1 MKPTEERTEER
12 GAEATQPSQPA
23 EPEESQRG
31 DRKPASLLQV
41 ASAVFW
47 SFFGVRKGRHML
59 QDMESIK
66 PLHVVIVGVVAGA
79 IFVLTLLL
87 IVRIVIRAAAG

>member
-1 MKPTEERTEER
+1 MART
-12 GAEATQPSQPA
+12 
-23 EPEESQRG
+23 EPEEDERPG
-31 DRKPASLLQV
+31 ARKPASLLQV

-79 IFVLTLLL
+79 LFVLALLA
-87 IVRIVIRAAAG
+87 IVRVIIRVAGPAG

>member
-1 MKPTEERTEER
+1 MPPPD
-12 GAEATQPSQPA
+12 ATPPDVPPPDPSAVPKRA
-23 EPEESQRG
+23 TLP
-31 DRKPASLLQV
+31 QV

-59 QDMESIK
+59 QDTTTIN

-79 IFVLTLLL
+79 VFVAALVVLVT
-87 IVRIVIRAAAG
+87 VITRNAG

>member
-1 MKPTEERTEER
+1 MPPPTKPTEGPTRPPEPTGDEDR
-12 GAEATQPSQPA
+12 QPA
-23 EPEESQRG
+23 P
-31 DRKPASLLQV
+31 RKPASLLQV

-79 IFVLTLLL
+79 IFVLTLLV
-87 IVRIVIRAAAG
+87 IVRVIIRAAGAPG